1 MAEQRP
7 RGRQKNVSGPG
18 RTVQKRGEGLHTG
31 PVGSAGGYGGRP
43 GGGAGTRPGAGGQAS
58 GRGTSSRPQ
67 GGGIGRGIGSR
78 VGRGGTGRGVGG
90 WAGDGGQ
97 RGGPGGK
104 LLLLLLA
111 ILLGGGGSLGAL
123 LGNLSGQMPGGGQG
137 SPSSQSG
144 QVQQGQ
150 APGQSGSPGG
160 QDGSAFPG
168 QSVQSGGA
176 AGQFGGIDLTA
187 LLGSL
192 GGGSVS
198 TGWEGQ
204 DNRGQ
209 LDTGV
214 AKEARPKRTRL
225 LGEGKD
231 TATIMVYMCGTDL
244 ESRGGMGTADLQE
257 MLAADLG
264 DQIDLLVYTGGC
276 SGWKNS
282 QVSSAVNQIWQV
294 EDGKLYC
301 REKDLGSAP
310 MTDPATLTSY
320 IRWCAKNYPASRYEL
335 IFWDHGGGS
344 VSGYGYDQKF
354 PSVGSMGLAQIN
366 TALQDAGV
374 EFDFIGFDACLMAT
388 AETAVML
395 AQYGDYMIASEET
408 EPGVGWYYT
417 DWLTAFGKD
426 PSMPTIQ
433 IGQKI
438 IDDFVDVCAKRCPG
452 QLTTLSIVDLAEFS
466 GTVPERLTAFSE
478 SASLLLKE
486 QQYKTLSDARNG
498 AREFARSS
506 KIDQVDLV
514 HLARNLGTDAGEA
527 LSEALLSAVKYNR
540 TSSNMTNAYGI
551 SIYFPYQRISSVDK
565 AVASY
570 RQIGM
575 DEAYARCIQQF
586 ASLEAS
592 GQAVSGGTGSPLG
605 ALLSALGGGH
615 SGSVGSGAAGSSGTG
630 GGNAGSSGTGNGAT
644 GNGAAGNSAS
654 GNGAEMI
661 GQLLESF
668 LGGDFGSVAGLGS
681 GNTGFLA
688 DKALDEE
695 AMARYLEQNRFDQE
709 ALIWQTDGEDVPV
722 LALGE
727 EQWGLVQDL
736 ELNVFYD
743 DGEGF
748 IDLGLDNVFEF
759 DEKGRLLG
767 LYDGTWLAIEGQPVA
782 YYHCSTVE
790 DGETYTIT
798 GRVPVLYNGYRAEL
812 ILVFD
817 DEHPYGYVAG
827 TRAVYEEGET
837 ETVAKSTMGLEPG
850 DELEFLCD
858 YYGYDGAYQD
868 SFRLGD
874 PLTVGDGE
882 LSISNVPLEGGPVQA
897 TYRFTDIYGQPYW
910 TPILP

>member
-1 MAEQRP
+1 MA
-7 RGRQKNVSGPG
+7 GRQ
-18 RTVQKRGEGLHTG
+18 
-31 PVGSAGGYGGRP
+31 
-43 GGGAGTRPGAGGQAS
+43 
-58 GRGTSSRPQ
+58 
-67 GGGIGRGIGSR
+67 
-78 VGRGGTGRGVGG
+78 
-90 WAGDGGQ
+90 
-97 RGGPGGK
+97 
-104 LLLLLLA
+104 
-111 ILLGGGGSLGAL
+111 
-123 LGNLSGQMPGGGQG
+123 
-137 SPSSQSG
+137 SQ
-144 QVQQGQ
+144 
-150 APGQSGSPGG
+150 
-160 QDGSAFPG
+160 
-168 QSVQSGGA
+168 
-176 AGQFGGIDLTA
+176 
-187 LLGSL
+187 
-192 GGGSVS
+192 
-198 TGWEGQ
+198 
-204 DNRGQ
+204 
-209 LDTGV
+209 
-214 AKEARPKRTRL
+214 
-225 LGEGKD
+225 
-231 TATIMVYMCGTDL
+231 TI
-244 ESRGGMGTADLQE
+244 R
-257 MLAADLG
+257 
-264 DQIDLLVYTGGC
+264 
-276 SGWKNS
+276 
-282 QVSSAVNQIWQV
+282 QV
-294 EDGKLYC
+294 EEGKLYC

-354 PSVGSMGLAQIN
+354 PSAGSMGLAQ
-366 TALQDAGV
+366 
-374 EFDFIGFDACLMAT
+374 
-388 AETAVML
+388 
-395 AQYGDYMIASEET
+395 YGDYLIASEET

-433 IGQKI
+433 VGQKI

-506 KIDQVDLV
+506 QIDQVDLV
-514 HLARNLGTDAGEA
+514 HLARDLGTDAGEA

-551 SIYFPYQRISSVDK
+551 SIYFPYQRISSVDQ

-605 ALLSALGGGH
+605 SLLSALGGGH
-615 SGSVGSGAAGSSGTG
+615 SGSGAG
-630 GGNAGSSGTGNGAT
+630 GGNAGS
-644 GNGAAGNSAS
+644 
-654 GNGAEMI
+654 
-661 GQLLESF
+661 
-668 LGGDFGSVAGLGS
+668 S

-695 AMARYLEQNRFDQE
+695 AMARYLEQNRFDQA
-709 ALIWQTDGEDVPV
+709 ALIWQTDGEDAPV
-722 LALGE
+722 VALGE
-727 EQWGLVQDL
+727 EQWGLVQD
-736 ELNVFYD
+736 
-743 DGEGF
+743 
-748 IDLGLDNVFEF
+748 
-759 DEKGRLLG
+759 
-767 LYDGTWLAIEGQPVA
+767 
-782 YYHCSTVE
+782 
-790 DGETYTIT
+790 
-798 GRVPVLYNGYRAEL
+798 
-812 ILVFD
+812 
-817 DEHPYGYVAG
+817 
-827 TRAVYEEGET
+827 
-837 ETVAKSTMGLEPG
+837 LEPG

-868 SFRLGD
+868 SFRLGE